1 MLNIITRES
10 EEPIQSQLRR
20 RIVES
25 IHSGQVQLGQK
36 MPPSRQ
42 LAGQLGIARNT
53 VTAVYEELVARGY
66 LDSVPRRGVF
76 VARDLPP
83 EPANRAGPVPA
94 ARGAARPDPG
104 PDWDARLKQRPS
116 RLAHVIKPSNWQDF
130 PYPFVYGQVD
140 PGLFPL
146 NTWRACSR
154 DALGRSAIDW
164 WTADRAVED
173 DPLLVEQIRSRILP
187 QRGIFARPE
196 EVLVTLGSQ
205 EGLYLLAR
213 LLARPGTR
221 VGCEMP
227 GYPDSRNVMAAEGA
241 DIVDLPVDGEGA
253 RLDGAPLDMA
263 VLTPAHHC
271 PTMVPMSP
279 ARRQAVLARARRDGT
294 ILVEDD
300 YEGETCADSDRTT
313 LKSLDDTGHVAYLGT
328 LSKVLAPGVRLG
340 FLVAAPALVEEARW
354 LRRLI
359 HRSAPLNNQRT
370 AGIFLAE
377 GHYLALQRNLRAA
390 LARRHD
396 RVLEGCARHLPD
408 FPAPG
413 RHGGSSVWLECPGG
427 MDARALFKAAVA
439 RGVLTEPGDPFVPAA
454 QAGRYLRLGISYID
468 EHRIEAGLKELGRA
482 ARTL

>member
-1 MLNIITRES
+1 MLTIITRES

-25 IHSGQVQLGQK
+25 IHSGQMQLGQK

-83 EPANRAGPVPA
+83 EPANQPEA
-94 ARGAARPDPG
+94 APGTG

-116 RLAHVIKPSNWQDF
+116 RLRHIIKPSNWQDYAF
-130 PYPFVYGQVD
+130 PFVYGQVD
-140 PGLFPL
+140 PSLFPI
-146 NTWRACSR
+146 NTWRTCSR

-173 DPLLVEQIRSRILP
+173 DPLLVEQIRTQILP
-187 QRGIFARPE
+187 QRGIYAKPE
-196 EVLVTLGSQ
+196 EILITLGTQ

-227 GYPDSRNVMAAEGA
+227 GYPDSRNIMAAEGA
-241 DIVDLPVDGEGA
+241 DIIDLPIDSEGA
-253 RLDGAPLDMA
+253 RLPDSALDLA

-279 ARRQAVLARARRDGT
+279 ERRLATLARARRDGT
-294 ILVEDD
+294 VLIEDD
-300 YEGETCADSDRTT
+300 YEGETASDGDQTT
-313 LKSLDDTGHVAYLGT
+313 LKSLDNSGHVAYLGT

-340 FLVAAPALVEEARW
+340 FMVAAPALVEEARW

-377 GHYLALQRNLRAA
+377 GHYLALQRSLRAA
-390 LARRHD
+390 LDHRHAK
-396 RVLEGCARHLPD
+396 VVEGCDRYLPD
-408 FPAPG
+408 FRRTG
-413 RHGGSSVWLECPGG
+413 THGGSSVWLECPPGV
-427 MDARALFKAAVA
+427 DARALFTAACA
-439 RGVLTEPGDPFVPAA
+439 RGVLFESGDPFVPED
-454 QAGRYLRLGISYID
+454 QAGRFLRLGISYID
-468 EHRIEAGLKELGRA
+468 ERKIDAGLAELGRA
-482 ARTL
+482 VRDL

>member
-1 MLNIITRES
+1 MLTIITRES

-25 IHSGQVQLGQK
+25 IHSGQMQLGQK

-66 LDSVPRRGVF
+66 LAAVPRRGVF

-83 EPANRAGPVPA
+83 EPANQPRATE
-94 ARGAARPDPG
+94 ARG
-104 PDWDARLKQRPS
+104 PDWETRLKQRPS
-116 RLAHVIKPSNWQDF
+116 QLRHIIKPSNWQDYA
-130 PYPFVYGQVD
+130 YPFVYGQVD
-140 PGLFPL
+140 PTLFPI
-146 NTWRACSR
+146 NTWRTCSR

-173 DPLLVEQIRSRILP
+173 DPLLVEQIRTQILP
-187 QRGIFARPE
+187 QRGIYAKPE
-196 EVLVTLGSQ
+196 EILITLGTQ

-227 GYPDSRNVMAAEGA
+227 GYPDSRNIMAAEGA
-241 DIVDLPVDGEGA
+241 DIVDLPIDAEGA
-253 RLDGAPLDMA
+253 RLPEAPLDLA

-271 PTMVPMSP
+271 PTMVTMSP
-279 ARRQAVLARARRDGT
+279 ERRLAILARARRDGT
-294 ILVEDD
+294 VLIEDD
-300 YEGETCADSDRTT
+300 YEGETASDSDQTT
-313 LKSLDDTGHVAYLGT
+313 LKSLDNSGHVAYLGT

-340 FLVAAPALVEEARW
+340 FMVAAPALVEEARW

-377 GHYLALQRNLRAA
+377 GHYLALQRSLRAA
-390 LARRHD
+390 LEHRHAK
-396 RVLEGCARHLPD
+396 VVEGCARYLPD
-408 FPAPG
+408 FVRSG
-413 RHGGSSVWLECPGG
+413 THGGSSVWLECPAGV
-427 MDARALFKAAVA
+427 DARALFAAACA
-439 RGVLTEPGDPFVPAA
+439 RGVLFESGDPFVPED
-454 QAGRYLRLGISYID
+454 QAGRFLRLGISYID
-468 EHRIEAGLKELGRA
+468 DRKIDAGLAELGRA
-482 ARTL
+482 VGDL